1 VPAVE
6 HAIAG
11 APLGGQAPSGDRA
24 FFATFEHGALVA
36 VIDGLGHGIEASAA
50 ADAAMQVLA
59 AEPTAPLEL
68 LVDRCNERLRATRGV
83 AMSLAVFDTRTAH
96 MTWLGI
102 GNVEGVLARA
112 PTAGPAR
119 DEALTCRGGIVGYRL
134 PSLSPRTL
142 DVHPGDTLVFAS
154 DGIRPGFRAEI
165 ASVREPCDIA
175 HHIVER
181 WATGKDDAC
190 VAVARYRGEPAAG
203 TRVDIDDETA
213 VSQAR
218 MRVRELARAC
228 GFVSADVEALATAV
242 SELAHNLL
250 DHAGGGQI
258 GFARLRD
265 GKRGGLAVIVRDRGP
280 GIADV
285 ALALQ
290 DGYSTGRGLGCG
302 LPGARRLVD
311 DLRVETEVGVGTV
324 VTLTKWLR

>member
-11 APLGGQAPSGDRA
+11 TPLAGQAASGDRA
-24 FFATFEHGALVA
+24 FFAAFEHGALVA
-36 VIDGLGHGIEASAA
+36 VIDGLGHGADARAASEAA
-50 ADAAMQVLA
+50 AEVLA
-59 AEPTAPLEL
+59 VEPQAPLEL

-83 AMSLAVFDTRTAH
+83 AMSLAAFDTRTAH
-96 MTWLGI
+96 MTWLGV

-142 DVHPGDTLVFAS
+142 EVRPGDTLVLAS

-165 ASVREPCDIA
+165 AAVREPGDIA
-175 HHIVER
+175 RQIVER

-190 VAVARYRGEPAAG
+190 VAVARYRGEPASG
-203 TRVDIDDETA
+203 THVDIDDESA
-213 VSQAR
+213 ISQAR
-218 MRVRELARAC
+218 MRARELARAC
-228 GFVSADVEALATAV
+228 GFSSAEVEALATAV
-242 SELAHNLL
+242 SELAHNLV

-258 GFARLRD
+258 AFARLRD
-265 GKRGGLAVIVRDRGP
+265 GERGGLAVIARDRGP

-290 DGYSTGRGLGCG
+290 DGYTTGRGLGCG
-302 LPGARRLVD
+302 LSGARRLVD
-311 DLRVETEVGVGTV
+311 DLRVETEVGVGTII
-324 VTLTKWLR
+324 TLTKWQR